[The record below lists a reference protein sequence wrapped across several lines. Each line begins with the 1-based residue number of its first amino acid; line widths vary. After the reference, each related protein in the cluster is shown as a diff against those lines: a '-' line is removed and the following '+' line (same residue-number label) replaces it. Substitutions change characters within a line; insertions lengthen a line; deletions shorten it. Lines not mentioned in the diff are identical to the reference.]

1 MISPP
6 LAPSSISLPL
16 RGKPVND
23 ANMDALPLELKQR
36 ICSFLTPKDLK
47 PLRLTSRI
55 FTTAAERYFIN
66 RFFLFNYPDSIL
78 ALSEIVEH
86 EVFSKYLTAI
96 VCDTSMLKVYPSY
109 EDCWPA
115 PPPPSWDDYC
125 PETLLLNDTESYAPT
140 TEQVMQRAQH
150 EYQVAYEDWEAK
162 TRNKEARRNWYQAV
176 VYKNPGEAH
185 HLRVTST
192 LRKAFERCP
201 RLRNLVLSSDH
212 PSTVE
217 QRRFDM
223 LGMDA
228 HGIHDMPC
236 WFGYLIKISG
246 SLSQLNSLTLLYTGF
261 EGLPADQSDLALPN
275 LKHLR
280 INNLS
285 STLSYGNE
293 LTNCALILRGA
304 KSLETLSLAIPEHN
318 ITDIVESLRSDYL
331 RVCLLRFRRIQGNTL
346 VDVLLR
352 HAPSLQRLG
361 LSHGSAFDG
370 WLPVFRNIA
379 GRLPALR
386 RVQLQCL
393 KENSHANINM
403 TPETALKAGRFV
415 VLGGSVPVLQFKRG
429 YGGADFWSKSD
440 QEIDD
445 DGSQQNE
452 LSPGLWQDYESMAVE
467 GWDGYSWLQAY
478 EDRAL
483 GTAITQR
490 RSNGRTSEED
500 LAR

>member
-1 MISPP
+1 
-6 LAPSSISLPL
+6 
-16 RGKPVND
+16 
-23 ANMDALPLELKQR
+23 MDALPLELKQR

-47 PLRLTSRI
+47 PLRLTSQI

-78 ALSEIVEH
+78 ALGEIVEH

-96 VCDTSMLKVYPSY
+96 VCDTSTLKVYPSY
-109 EDCWPA
+109 EDCRPA

-140 TEQVMQRAQH
+140 TGQVVQRAQQ
-150 EYQVAYEDWEAK
+150 EYQVAFKDWEAK
-162 TRNKEARRNWYQAV
+162 IRNKEARRDWYQAV

-192 LRKAFERCP
+192 LRKAFEKCP
-201 RLRNLVLSSDH
+201 QLRNLVLSSH
-212 PSTVE
+212 HTSIVE

-223 LGMDA
+223 LGMVA
-228 HGIHDMPC
+228 HGIRDMPC

-246 SLSQLNSLTLLYTGF
+246 SLLQLNPLTLLCTGF
-261 EGLPADQSDLALPN
+261 EGQPADQSDLALPN

-280 INNLS
+280 INYLS
-285 STLSYGNE
+285 SELLYGNE
-293 LTNCALILRGA
+293 STNCALILRGA
-304 KSLETLSLAIPEHN
+304 KSLETLSLALPEHE
-318 ITDIVESLRSDYL
+318 ITDIIESLRSDYL
-331 RVCLLRFRRIQGNTL
+331 RVCLLRFRRIQGSTL
-346 VDVLLR
+346 AEVLLH

-370 WLPVFRNIA
+370 WLPVFKYVA

-386 RVQLQCL
+386 RVQLQHL
-393 KENSHANINM
+393 KENSYANM
-403 TPETALKAGRFV
+403 TPESAQKAGRFIV
-415 VLGGSVPVLQFKRG
+415 FGGSVPVLQFKRG

-440 QEIDD
+440 REIDD
-445 DGSQQNE
+445 DGPQQSE
-452 LSPGLWQDYESMAVE
+452 PSPGLWQDYESMAVE
-467 GWDGYSWLQAY
+467 GWDGDSWLQAY

-483 GTAITQR
+483 STAISQR
-490 RSNGRTSEED
+490 RLDGGRPEEGP
-500 LAR
+500 AS